1 MLLVP
6 VGAILAARAWVPAP
20 PAVVAPAPSAATAPP
35 PPPEEDRTPE
45 IRGRILDADG
55 NPVNGAAVRL
65 VSPSLPYTVYADARS
80 DAAGRFSF
88 AHVGLERVRVVADH
102 DPGGA
107 VTSAEL
113 RVAQGQTT
121 ELTLVLS
128 PASAVHGTVVDSEDH
143 AVAGATIFVEG
154 VPWIVPSAT
163 SDADG
168 AFRLGVVPNGVTS
181 LVAVARGYKS
191 ARVSLPRRDDP
202 VELVVHVRLEAG
214 PAALG
219 DVRDPDGNP
228 IRARVVACEGQP
240 AEASAVS
247 AEDGTFELPASAI
260 GCAAVAQHDEYEA
273 SDAVVL
279 VEGRRVELRLRP
291 GGSIEGVVLDDTG
304 AAIPSFTVG
313 VESFSGAQSRSLRST
328 PPRKVDDARGA
339 FRLEKLAPGRYV
351 LTAGTSGKPPG
362 RSDPIDV
369 AGGIA
374 TTGDSHRP
382 AAGRHRDRTRLRRAP
397 RAARGRRAPV
407 RRREQ
412 RRRQQRP
419 RHDRRRGTVSPRG
432 RAGRPLHAARA
443 EGGLPHSHDLR
454 AARRLAWHALAGH
467 PPQHGRRRRRPRVRR
482 HRREP
487 DADARGPHAE
497 RGGPGRPGRAGRPF
511 RRQWEPWRS
520 TPRRPTA
527 CPSRMRSQ
535 RLPGRSRSHVCV
547 SVHRPKTGKT
557 VDVTIRGRRD
567 RALTPV
573 EGKSRR
579 GTKTQKFSPPINT
592 PFFLCVSASLRLL
605 RLFSPFSVRA
615 QARTNKITRRPPSHF
630 ARAARCHR
638 RRDSADV
645 RLVRWPPRHPSGSP
659 RTPGIPL
666 DLRTHARVPVSE
678 VDDIVQS
685 ALAEALAAERAPEDD
700 DENSGLGP
708 RDRAPARL
716 INWYRHERRESPQDP
731 QLAETVAA
739 TEIAAQRAQATTL
752 RWATRE
758 LPGGD
763 EHERTFEWMLREGA
777 GEKLESIAAEE
788 ELPGAARTAA
798 RLAASK
804 TLRGAMGGGDRR
816 APGPCDGRLPRAP
829 QAAEGGDR
837 AAAVALP
844 GAERGA
850 AAAAAA
856 GESTPGDRAGEP
868 RRDDEKGPTPVPS
881 TVHSTRGPSA
891 VPSPKSTTAPTTL
904 PAPDTDKR
912 SWARPLPQKT
922 GHNKPESMS
931 DAPMPDEPAPEK

>member
-88 AHVGLERVRVVADH
+88 AHVGLERVRVVANH

-374 TTGDSHRP
+374 TTGIRIVLPLGGTVTGHVFDEHRAPLAGVELRFDAVSSVVDSSARATTDDVGQYRLEGAPVGPFTLRAQKEGYRIRMISGLRVDSHGTLSQDILLNTVDGGAGLEFAGIGANLMPTPEGLTLSAVGPGDP
-382 AAGRHRDRTRLRRAP
+382 AERAGLRAGDRILAIDAETTDGMSLADALQRLRGEA
-397 RAARGRRAPV
+397 GD
-407 RRREQ
+407 Q
-412 RRRQQRP
+412 RRRVGPPPEDGRDRR
-419 RHDRRRGTVSPRG
+419 RHDR
-432 RAGRPLHAARA
+432 A
-443 EGGLPHSHDLR
+443 
-454 AARRLAWHALAGH
+454 
-467 PPQHGRRRRRPRVRR
+467 
-482 HRREP
+482 
-487 DADARGPHAE
+487 
-497 RGGPGRPGRAGRPF
+497 
-511 RRQWEPWRS
+511 
-520 TPRRPTA
+520 
-527 CPSRMRSQ
+527 
-535 RLPGRSRSHVCV
+535 
-547 SVHRPKTGKT
+547 
-557 VDVTIRGRRD
+557 RRD

-573 EGKSRR
+573 EGESRR
-579 GTKTQKFSPPINT
+579 GAKTQKFSPPIN
-592 PFFLCVSASLRLL
+592 PILPLRLCVSASL

-615 QARTNKITRRPPSHF
+615 QARTNKSPAPS
-630 ARAARCHR
+630 
-638 RRDSADV
+638 V
-645 RLVRWPPRHPSGSP
+645 
-659 RTPGIPL
+659 T
-666 DLRTHARVPVSE
+666 LRT
-678 VDDIVQS
+678 
-685 ALAEALAAERAPEDD
+685 
-700 DENSGLGP
+700 G
-708 RDRAPARL
+708 
-716 INWYRHERRESPQDP
+716 
-731 QLAETVAA
+731 
-739 TEIAAQRAQATTL
+739 
-752 RWATRE
+752 
-758 LPGGD
+758 
-763 EHERTFEWMLREGA
+763 
-777 GEKLESIAAEE
+777 
-788 ELPGAARTAA
+788 
-798 RLAASK
+798 
-804 TLRGAMGGGDRR
+804 GAMS
-816 APGPCDGRLPRAP
+816 
-829 QAAEGGDR
+829 QA
-837 AAAVALP
+837 
-844 GAERGA
+844 
-850 AAAAAA
+850 
-856 GESTPGDRAGEP
+856 
-868 RRDDEKGPTPVPS
+868 KG
-881 TVHSTRGPSA
+881 
-891 VPSPKSTTAPTTL
+891 
-904 PAPDTDKR
+904 
-912 SWARPLPQKT
+912 
-922 GHNKPESMS
+922 
-931 DAPMPDEPAPEK
+931 